1 MKNIELINLLS
12 LGNVI
17 LTPNYNQN
25 ETKIKLFDSEIKEQI
40 INNILIK
47 EDILLDSLKKNKFK

>member
-47 EDILLDSLKKNKFK
+47 EDILLDSLKK